1 MNLLIS
7 DSLYHVDVI
16 RSNLAR
22 NMADIFKEVH
32 DELIKSLDASIP
44 VHGDG
49 VWQIRTQTR

>member
-16 RSNLAR
+16 RSKLAR